1 MSRRARHNSN
11 DLRELFIDSTTG
23 LISEH
28 GISAVSA
35 RTIARQIGYTA
46 GSLYNV
52 FQDLDDLLL
61 LTEGRQLERLHAELK
76 EAIQGK
82 SSEDKLR
89 AAASC
94 YLKFCNE
101 NARLWNLVVV
111 HQTGPNKALPT
122 WYTEKLE
129 ALVDVF
135 DEALSSQVP
144 DAALRAQ
151 SARALWA
158 SVHGIASLI
167 ISGKA
172 PNLAGSDAGPI
183 IDSIVTA
190 FQNGL
195 RTETSASARQRATVK
210 SPASDELHVHGG

>member
-28 GISAVSA
+28 GLAAISA
-35 RTIARQIGYTA
+35 RTIARKIGYTA

-61 LTEGRQLERLHAELK
+61 LTEGRQLERLHAELT
-76 EAIQGK
+76 EALAGK
-82 SSEDKLR
+82 SGEDRLR
-89 AAASC
+89 AAASH
-94 YLKFCNE
+94 YLRFCLDNS
-101 NARLWNLVVV
+101 RLWNLVVV
-111 HQTGPNKALPT
+111 HQTGPNKALPP

-129 ALVDVF
+129 ALVAVF
-135 DEALSSQVP
+135 DDALVSQVP
-144 DAALRAQ
+144 DPVARAQ
-151 SARALWA
+151 NARALWA

-172 PNLAGSDAGPI
+172 PNLTAAEAGPMLDGIVSAFQKGLRPDAGSQARSRP
-183 IDSIVTA
+183 A
-190 FQNGL
+190 KPAN
-195 RTETSASARQRATVK
+195 TEA
-210 SPASDELHVHGG
+210 HVHNG